1 MVEGQ
6 FGTSCLIIPNG
17 HYESLLELPDTWWQ
31 DLKALLSKVPGLTGD
46 YNLSL
51 NYGKDAGQSV
61 KHLHF
66 WVIPRESGKPSS
78 GKGFARLI
86 AEADATQAQE

>member
-6 FGTSCLIIPNG
+6 FGTSYLIIPAG
-17 HYESLLELPDTWWQ
+17 HYESLLDLPDNWWQ
-31 DLKALLSKVPGLTGD
+31 DMKSLLGRVPGLAGD

-51 NYGKDAGQSV
+51 NYGKNAGQSL

-66 WVIPRESGKPSS
+66 WVIPREDGKPSS

-86 AEADATQAQE
+86 AEADDSQAQE

>member
-6 FGTSCLIIPNG
+6 FGTSYLIIPAQ
-17 HYESLLELPDTWWQ
+17 HVESLLDLPDNWWQ
-31 DLKALLSKVPGLTGD
+31 DFKAMLAQVPGLTGD

-51 NYGKDAGQSV
+51 NYGKDAGQSL

-86 AEADATQAQE
+86 AEADDANA